1 MEWKKFK
8 ETEKKY
14 PEEVISKLIKGFD
27 NATNG
32 LLDLVIQEQKEYLK
46 SGFGDF
52 QFRLILISNNLSK
65 YKLEIMKCG
74 YNVEL
79 YPTKIDLED
88 SIYEE
93 IMGWSN
99 PFSDP
104 IKIES
109 EKELEDIIKKIFDT
123 KRFEEIVSG
132 LMKISQK
139 FQ

>member
-1 MEWKKFK
+1 MEWKKFT

-14 PEEVISKLIKGFD
+14 PEEIISKLIKGFD

-32 LLDLVIQEQKEYLK
+32 LLDIVIQENKEYLK

-52 QFRLILISNNLSK
+52 QFRLILTSSNLSK
-65 YKLEIMKCG
+65 YKFEIMKCG

-79 YPTKIDLED
+79 YPAKIALED

-93 IMGWSN
+93 VMGWAN

-104 IKIES
+104 IKVEN
-109 EKELEDIIKKIFDT
+109 EKELEDMIKKIFNT

-132 LMKISQK
+132 LMKISKK